1 MSRPNLGKS
10 SQDDP
15 PSSFPVSSPTFW
27 AEAAKLDIG
36 DGGAGHNGQ
45 PSAKRRRLSP
55 PPLSLPRS
63 PLARMEQL
71 EELAALQ
78 GPSGIP
84 ERERSPGTTLSYLP
98 NRADPFADLSSHSY
112 LAGAEYAPNKFGDIG
127 DYMRKKEIK
136 VQTQNR
142 DIALADPAA
151 ANLPQIFK
159 DLSFYINGNTH
170 PPMEEIRKMILQR
183 GGEVRPVLR
192 SKGMVKYIIAPMLTQ
207 MKFKQFVNYKV
218 VREGWILESC
228 KEGKLL
234 DWTRWKLAVQGGW
247 EEEGRK
253 GLEGFFKGEPTQ
265 RAKREREEEE
275 EEEEEEE
282 VEERSAKQVDM
293 PGSTKV
299 TSPPPAPVVSSST
312 KLATPSKL
320 QPVDPFASRQS
331 PVKPPTPKKE
341 TPKRAETQWEFYAS
355 KESNEDAARLLKDQ
369 EWRLKNTAERGNE
382 GGFIDGYY
390 QNSRLHHL
398 STWKT
403 ELRVLVATAQRQSE
417 ENSLAAPA
425 PTTLSHLSL
434 STSVLPTRA
443 APVVGTGQKYIFHV
457 DFDCFFVSCGLATR
471 PHLCGKPSVVCHSTG
486 GRMEGSTSE
495 IASASYEARAKGVKN
510 GMSLGRARTLVGED
524 LLTIPY
530 EFETYKKYSLAF
542 YTVLMGYADEL
553 QAVSVDEAL
562 IDATSAVAAREAAP
576 EEADEDGAEKR
587 IPKRPRDAA
596 VEIAQKIRDDIRK
609 ETGCEVS
616 IGISHNVF
624 LSKLATRRA
633 KPAGVYHLTTAE
645 IPTFLAPLDVEDFPS
660 VGYSIKSKIEEKFGT
675 TIAGELMEHPKGA
688 FRGVLGPKTGEMV
701 WGYLRG
707 MDDRKLEPHK
717 ERKSISAEMN
727 YGIRF
732 RNDEQAEICVRDLAA
747 EVAKRM
753 KQVNAKGRLLTLKIM
768 KRHPEAPIEP
778 PKFLGHGWCETF
790 NKSSSVGTK
799 GGGSTDD
806 PEILGVEA
814 VKLLR
819 TLGLDPVELRGVGI
833 QMTKLDGEKAER
845 EAGQGAEREPP
856 PISRSAL
863 PNASAGP
870 SRLAPAAS
878 SDGIDPDFLA
888 ALPEDLQREIRAEH
902 ARARAAKKAP
912 LIPVKPTLA
921 PAKPLPRAA
930 PGRHSAAHISK
941 QLRPKTKTQMKAG
954 QIADLAL
961 YSAWN
966 KAKAGELDPTS
977 KIGLYFVKD
986 LCELGIDPTV
996 FSELPS
1002 DMQKEVITE
1011 ERRKQRQRLAL
1022 HRPADTSRIR
1032 AKEREADKSKGLGL
1046 GFDRASTS
1054 PRGSRAGSLPV
1065 TRPAVVRP
1073 ESRRPAMLNATKLP
1087 DVLDTIT
1094 KWVDSR
1100 GGKGPAERDAKKVEA
1115 YLVKL
1120 MEPGVG
1126 LGGVEAA
1133 IECLKWLKVILGERW
1148 KDEADRKAGKEWWD
1162 TWRRFLGSVSKRC
1175 EETMGAPIRL

>member
-1 MSRPNLGKS
+1 M
-10 SQDDP
+10 
-15 PSSFPVSSPTFW
+15 
-27 AEAAKLDIG
+27 
-36 DGGAGHNGQ
+36 
-45 PSAKRRRLSP
+45 
-55 PPLSLPRS
+55 
-63 PLARMEQL
+63 
-71 EELAALQ
+71 
-78 GPSGIP
+78 
-84 ERERSPGTTLSYLP
+84 
-98 NRADPFADLSSHSY
+98 
-112 LAGAEYAPNKFGDIG
+112 
-127 DYMRKKEIK
+127 
-136 VQTQNR
+136 
-142 DIALADPAA
+142 
-151 ANLPQIFK
+151 
-159 DLSFYINGNTH
+159 
-170 PPMEEIRKMILQR
+170 
-183 GGEVRPVLR
+183 
-192 SKGMVKYIIAPMLTQ
+192 
-207 MKFKQFVNYKV
+207 
-218 VREGWILESC
+218 
-228 KEGKLL
+228 
-234 DWTRWKLAVQGGW
+234 
-247 EEEGRK
+247 
-253 GLEGFFKGEPTQ
+253 
-265 RAKREREEEE
+265 
-275 EEEEEEE
+275 
-282 VEERSAKQVDM
+282 
-293 PGSTKV
+293 
-299 TSPPPAPVVSSST
+299 
-312 KLATPSKL
+312 
-320 QPVDPFASRQS
+320 
-331 PVKPPTPKKE
+331 
-341 TPKRAETQWEFYAS
+341 
-355 KESNEDAARLLKDQ
+355 
-369 EWRLKNTAERGNE
+369 
-382 GGFIDGYY
+382 
-390 QNSRLHHL
+390 
-398 STWKT
+398 
-403 ELRVLVATAQRQSE
+403 
-417 ENSLAAPA
+417 
-425 PTTLSHLSL
+425 
-434 STSVLPTRA
+434 
-443 APVVGTGQKYIFHV
+443 
-457 DFDCFFVSCGLATR
+457 
-471 PHLCGKPSVVCHSTG
+471 
-486 GRMEGSTSE
+486 
-495 IASASYEARAKGVKN
+495 
-510 GMSLGRARTLVGED
+510 
-524 LLTIPY
+524 
-530 EFETYKKYSLAF
+530 
-542 YTVLMGYADEL
+542 
-553 QAVSVDEAL
+553 
-562 IDATSAVAAREAAP
+562 
-576 EEADEDGAEKR
+576 
-587 IPKRPRDAA
+587 
-596 VEIAQKIRDDIRK
+596 
-609 ETGCEVS
+609 
-616 IGISHNVF
+616 
-624 LSKLATRRA
+624 
-633 KPAGVYHLTTAE
+633 
-645 IPTFLAPLDVEDFPS
+645 
-660 VGYSIKSKIEEKFGT
+660 
-675 TIAGELMEHPKGA
+675 
-688 FRGVLGPKTGEMV
+688 
-701 WGYLRG
+701 
-707 MDDRKLEPHK
+707 
-717 ERKSISAEMN
+717 
-727 YGIRF
+727 
-732 RNDEQAEICVRDLAA
+732 RDLAA

-778 PKFLGHGWCETF
+778 PKVSVTLPVGESQADGQFLGHGWCETF

-845 EAGQGAEREPP
+845 EAGQGVLSFAGAKGKAAAKLEAVDEGLNASERVVVPSEQEEGGMIGASDADLEEAEREPP

-863 PNASAGP
+863 PNASAGS

-930 PGRHSAAHISK
+930 PGKITSIPPTRLKDTVGSTVPFWSKLDHTINKEGRHSAAHISK

-966 KAKAGELDPTS
+966 KAKAGEVGREEWEMGAEDEVMDLTESPKGKRKGKEREKSIPRRQSTDPPISAVPVSIIEVADDELDPTS

-1100 GGKGPAERDAKKVEA
+1100 AGKGPAERDAKKVEA

-1148 KDEADRKAGKEWWD
+1148 KDEAVEMVDDFEVGEKDRKAGKEWWD